1 MGDVKRE
8 KLAKELIKILFTE
21 EERISMNC
29 NGINKPKL
37 DPVRMDA
44 VKEAVFD
51 IQMCPLSER
60 RAAWKKCVT
69 VIDSFDRDFKRR
81 KEKEAKSKQS
91 ETDKSS

>member
-8 KLAKELIKILFTE
+8 KLAKELIKMLYTE
-21 EERISMNC
+21 EERMTMNC

-44 VKEAVFD
+44 VKETVFD
-51 IQMCPLSER
+51 MRMCPLSER
-60 RAAWKKCVT
+60 RAAWKRCVT
-69 VIDSFDRDFKRR
+69 VVDTFNRDFKRR

-91 ETDKSS
+91 EADKSS